1 MDDYYH
7 DAIVTTVDDL
17 LAPYFENE
25 IVNMDS
31 VADAVTQLTHK
42 KLWLNEIMSVES
54 QLELKQ
60 VVLDFVLQAYHE
72 KVGKA
77 VLNRTTDEQRRALVS
92 SIDKAWVTHLTQ
104 LDQLKDAV
112 ELRSY
117 SQVQPVTEYQLEA
130 KKLFNDLKREIEISA
145 VRKLFATV
153 L

>member
-1 MDDYYH
+1 M
-7 DAIVTTVDDL
+7 
-17 LAPYFENE
+17 
-25 IVNMDS
+25 
-31 VADAVTQLTHK
+31 
-42 KLWLNEIMSVES
+42 ES
-54 QLELKQ
+54 QLELKH

-77 VLNRTTDEQRRALVS
+77 VLNRTTEEQQRALVS
-92 SIDKAWVTHLTQ
+92 SIDNAWVTHLTQ

-130 KKLFNDLKREIEISA
+130 KKLFNDLNREIEINA

>member
-1 MDDYYH
+1 M
-7 DAIVTTVDDL
+7 
-17 LAPYFENE
+17 
-25 IVNMDS
+25 
-31 VADAVTQLTHK
+31 
-42 KLWLNEIMSVES
+42 
-54 QLELKQ
+54 
-60 VVLDFVLQAYHE
+60 
-72 KVGKA
+72 
-77 VLNRTTDEQRRALVS
+77 NRTTDEQRRALVS

-130 KKLFNDLKREIEISA
+130 KKLFNDLNREIEISS